1 MSAMTASQPAMRIA
15 LGERLN
21 APSAPG
27 RVAML
32 RWRKRRNRFRI
43 GQGARRSAVLVRT
56 AQL

>member
-1 MSAMTASQPAMRIA
+1 MTASQPAMRIA
-15 LGERLN
+15 RGERLN